1 MRYTSNN
8 KRSNGRFYLLVSSIL
23 FAAGLIVFLLV
34 GQSAL
39 AHQRSLFSIGGKDYL
54 FVVGSQNEPVFVDDK
69 SGVDFF
75 AYTPDLKD
83 PLNSFA
89 NGSKPIEGLEKM
101 LKVEISAGPK
111 KKVLALEPAFREP
124 GHYEAAFYP
133 TIQTTYNYRIFGN
146 VSGIPVDLTF
156 TCAPG
161 GVAEGNAPDNS
172 TVKISDQV
180 TRKGLAGGFG
190 CPESRSDV
198 SFPEKYESNVDI
210 QNKISQLEN
219 RTMTATR

>member
-124 GHYEAAFYP
+124 GHYEVS
-133 TIQTTYNYRIFGN
+133 ILSYNTNHI
-146 VSGIPVDLTF
+146 
-156 TCAPG
+156 
-161 GVAEGNAPDNS
+161 
-172 TVKISDQV
+172 
-180 TRKGLAGGFG
+180 
-190 CPESRSDV
+190 
-198 SFPEKYESNVDI
+198 
-210 QNKISQLEN
+210 
-219 RTMTATR
+219 

>member
-1 MRYTSNN
+1 MFTM
-8 KRSNGRFYLLVSSIL
+8 GLLLLLSFTVQSI
-23 FAAGLIVFLLV
+23 
-34 GQSAL
+34 S

-54 FVVGSQNEPVFVDDK
+54 FVIGSQNEPVYVDDK

-75 AYTPDLKD
+75 AYTPDPKD

-101 LKVEISAGPK
+101 LKVEISAGAK

-133 TIQTTYNYRIFGN
+133 TVQTTHNYRIFGN
-146 VSGIPVDLTF
+146 VSGVPVDLTF

-161 GVAEGNAPDNS
+161 GVAEGKALDNS
-172 TVKISDQV
+172 TERYQTKSQ
-180 TRKGLAGGFG
+180 
-190 CPESRSDV
+190 
-198 SFPEKYESNVDI
+198 EKD
-210 QNKISQLEN
+210 
-219 RTMTATR
+219 

>member
-1 MRYTSNN
+1 
-8 KRSNGRFYLLVSSIL
+8 LLSFTVQSI
-23 FAAGLIVFLLV
+23 
-34 GQSAL
+34 S

-54 FVVGSQNEPVFVDDK
+54 FVIGSQNEPVFVDDK

-75 AYTPDLKD
+75 AYTPDPKD

-89 NGSKPIEGLEKM
+89 TGSKPIEGLEKM

-133 TIQTTYNYRIFGN
+133 TVQTTYNYRIFGN
-146 VSGIPVDLTF
+146 VSGVPVDLTF

-161 GVAEGNAPDNS
+161 GVAEGKALDNS
-172 TVKISDQV
+172 TVKISDQI
-180 TRKGLAGGFG
+180 TRKRLTGGFG

-198 SFPEKYESNVDI
+198 SFPEKYESNLEL

-219 RTMTATR
+219 RTMTTNK